1 MPIASM
7 RSGRSGGAVG
17 LLVRG
22 RCTSHPAHA
31 PKSVWRRAAT
41 IASGNWR
48 CYLRDTT
55 PSASDQVDSTSMAM
69 GHASPC
75 SQSISLGGI
84 IGQTTRGTRVDWPL
98 FHQGF
103 IGGTFSDFAARRHC
117 VARARAAPAL
127 PAIVTHPPTLVPDKD
142 SGPDR
147 PDLFEGLHVNLTS
160 AGELSS
166 TDRCCLHPLR
176 VSRSVTAFCL
186 HTRCRCLLADS
197 ELDRLL
203 LTPAAHE
210 PLQCCL

>member
-103 IGGTFSDFAARRHC
+103 IGDTFSDFAARRHC

-127 PAIVTHPPTLVPDKD
+127 PAIVSGRASLGAACGAIDGSPDSAFVAEEWHPVGRCFPFSAAVRIAAADRSAARGIFSTLPYAP
-142 SGPDR
+142 S
-147 PDLFEGLHVNLTS
+147 
-160 AGELSS
+160 
-166 TDRCCLHPLR
+166 
-176 VSRSVTAFCL
+176 
-186 HTRCRCLLADS
+186 CRWC
-197 ELDRLL
+197 
-203 LTPAAHE
+203 
-210 PLQCCL
+210 